1 MLTESDQELIA
12 LAQDLIAQRYREDH
26 HHIAAAL
33 RTRSG
38 RIFTGVHVEA
48 HVGRITICGEAVAIG
63 AAATAGDT
71 DIDTIVA
78 VCETGDIVSPCG
90 MCRELISDYAPQ
102 ARVIIL
108 RNGEPTPVPVLE
120 LLPDKYLREES

>member
-12 LAQDLIAQRYREDH
+12 LARDLIARRYVEDH

-48 HVGRITICGEAVAIG
+48 HVGRITICGEAVALG

-78 VCETGDIVSPCG
+78 VCETGAIVSPCG
-90 MCRELISDYAPQ
+90 MCRELISDYAPE
-102 ARVIIL
+102 ARVISL
-108 RNGEPTPVPVLE
+108 RDGEPAVVPVGE
-120 LLPDKYLREES
+120 LLPDKYTRQES